1 MISQV
6 PSGLG
11 GKVSAKSKPRTTRTA
26 FVVAV
31 INAGIGTFLGTTAG
45 FLVGGLADAVSS
57 LGTGQLQLHYGL
69 ILTQA
74 GLYIGIFLA
83 IVAGIGTSATSAPAV
98 TTTVESQDETAE
110 LPRSST
116 GPPIAG
122 TVEPA
127 ANDEEHSHAA

>member
-69 ILTQA
+69 ILAQA
-74 GLYIGIFLA
+74 GLYIGIFLG
-83 IVAGIGTSATSAPAV
+83 IVAGIGTSATSSPVV

-127 ANDEEHSHAA
+127 ANGEEHSHAA